1 MMKENSAR
9 KNLTARLAGVLAVLA
24 FAFVAAAGPAA
35 RATQT
40 GARAVK
46 LFFILD
52 EGNGQL
58 GKRVGCGDSVVPVVV
73 KIAPSASPLKA
84 AFTELLAAKGEFYCE
99 TGLRNSL
106 AQSSLTVES
115 VAISK
120 GIATVRLTGEY
131 KDGGHCD
138 TPRAQAQLV
147 ETARQFAAVRRVR
160 ILVNGAELKF
170 NPNE

>member
-1 MMKENSAR
+1 VS
-9 KNLTARLAGVLAVLA
+9 
-24 FAFVAAAGPAA
+24 VAAGGPAA
-35 RATQT
+35 RASQA

-52 EGNGQL
+52 EGNGQM

-73 KIAPSASPLKA
+73 KIEPTASPLKA

-106 AQSSLTVES
+106 SQSSLTVES
-115 VAISK
+115 VAISNR
-120 GIATVRLTGEY
+120 IATVRLRGEY
-131 KDGGHCD
+131 RDGGHCD

-147 ETARQFAAVRRVR
+147 ETARQFAGVRRVR
-160 ILVNGAELKF
+160 IFVNGKELAF
-170 NPNE
+170 NPND

>member
-1 MMKENSAR
+1 MKENSVR
-9 KNLTARLAGVLAVLA
+9 KNLTVRLAAVLAVLA
-24 FAFVAAAGPAA
+24 FALVAAGGPAA

>member
-1 MMKENSAR
+1 MR
-9 KNLTARLAGVLAVLA
+9 KNLVARLVSVLAVVA
-24 FAFVAAAGPAA
+24 VAVAAAGGGPAA
-35 RATQT
+35 RASQA

-52 EGNGQL
+52 EGNGQM

-73 KIAPSASPLKA
+73 KITPSASPLKA

-115 VAISK
+115 ASISK
-120 GIATVRLTGEY
+120 GTATVRLAGEY

-160 ILVNGAELKF
+160 ILVNGKELKF
-170 NPNE
+170 NPND

>member
-1 MMKENSAR
+1 MR
-9 KNLTARLAGVLAVLA
+9 TNLTARLVSVLAVLA
-24 FAFVAAAGPAA
+24 VAFVAAGGGLTAH
-35 RATQT
+35 ATQT

-52 EGNGQL
+52 EGNGQM

-73 KIAPSASPLKA
+73 KIAPTASPLKA
-84 AFTELLAAKGEFYCE
+84 AFTELLAARGEFYCE

-106 AQSSLTVES
+106 AQSSLTVEATS
-115 VAISK
+115 ISK
-120 GIATVRLTGEY
+120 GTATIRLTGEY

-147 ETARQFAAVRRVR
+147 ETAKQFAAVRRVK

-170 NPNE
+170 NPND